1 MSLKRIIYR
10 IVFLGFTILI
20 IPLLPILII
29 FLGISSPEYVI
40 YGTLNLD
47 VSQSVPAWEIYTTF
61 LKHIFIFDFG
71 ISTSSGQL
79 VIHEVV
85 AALGESLKSIIIAL
99 LFSYTFGTIA
109 GIFSAKSHGLRKLW
123 NRMEFIF

>member
-47 VSQSVPAWEIYTTF
+47 VSQSVSSWEIYTTF
-61 LKHIFIFDFG
+61 LKHILMFDFG
-71 ISTSSGQL
+71 TSTSSGQL

-85 AALGESLKSIIIAL
+85 KALRESLKSIIIAL
-99 LFSYTFGTIA
+99 LLSYTIGTAA
-109 GIFSAKSHGLRKLW
+109 GMFSAKSYSSR
-123 NRMEFIF
+123 